1 MVQLDKRWIRW
12 GIVFVVITLVV
23 EGVMLRVPEASSVKI
38 SVGQAWALPVLFDRS
53 QLATL
58 SEVAATHIAWGV
70 TESTDTTD
78 QKPVS
83 WQLKG
88 IVKAGAKLLALV
100 AVDNKMLRVK
110 VGDQVLDSKIEII
123 QAGGITV
130 SEIDEKGDSQTRFV
144 KIHR

>member
-1 MVQLDKRWIRW
+1 
-12 GIVFVVITLVV
+12 
-23 EGVMLRVPEASSVKI
+23 MLRVPEASSVKI
-38 SVGQAWALPVLFDRS
+38 SAGQAWALPVLFDRS

>member
-1 MVQLDKRWIRW
+1 MVQLDKIWIRW
-12 GIVFVVITLVV
+12 SIVFVVITLVV

-38 SVGQAWALPVLFDRS
+38 SAGQAWALPVLFDRS